1 MMADTS
7 GPPPMD
13 RPASSSSAESAGDL
27 VRNLTEQVSRLIRDE
42 LKLAEYEMTR
52 KASLLA
58 RGAGMFGGGGL
69 CALYGAGCLLAAAI
83 IALALVI
90 PAWLAAL
97 VIGAALLAVAGLAAL
112 ACQSQLGRATP
123 PLPEQAAAS
132 VKADVTE
139 IKERAHR

>member
-1 MMADTS
+1 MADIS
-7 GPPPMD
+7 GAPQPV
-13 RPASSSSAESAGDL
+13 RPTEGSAESTGDL
-27 VRNLTEQVSRLIRDE
+27 VRNLTEQVSRLFRDE

-52 KASLLA
+52 KARRLT
-58 RGAGMFGGGGL
+58 RGAGMFGGSGL
-69 CALYGAGCLLAAAI
+69 CALYGVGCLLAAAI

-112 ACQSQLGRATP
+112 LGKNQLGRATP
-123 PLPEQAAAS
+123 PLPEQATAS
-132 VKADVTE
+132 VKADVAE